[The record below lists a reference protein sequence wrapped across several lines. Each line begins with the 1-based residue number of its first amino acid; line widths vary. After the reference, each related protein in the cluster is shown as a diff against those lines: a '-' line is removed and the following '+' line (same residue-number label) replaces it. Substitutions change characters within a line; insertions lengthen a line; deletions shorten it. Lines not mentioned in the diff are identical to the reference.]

1 MLVEKKRK
9 KRKQIASS
17 CCEMFVE
24 YGFDSISI
32 SKIAQNAGIGKG
44 TVYEYF
50 TNKEDIVFEL
60 MSCLQETY
68 DAKFQDTF
76 LKATTK
82 SQKVLTLFDFFINE
96 DEEIQKLRAIYKQFL
111 IVCLTNPSEEI
122 INYNTNLRKKYI
134 HILHEIIGDIQI
146 ASNLYDSVVG
156 YFIAK
161 HSLNIYDLENNI
173 KLLIEKEINNANL

>member
-1 MLVEKKRK
+1 MLSEKKLE
-9 KRKQIASS
+9 KRKLIAAS
-17 CCEMFVE
+17 CCQMFVE
-24 YGFDSISI
+24 NGFDNISI

-50 TNKEDIVFEL
+50 KNKEDIVFEL
-60 MSCLQETY
+60 MFCLQETY

-76 LKATTK
+76 SKAKTQ

-96 DEEIQKLRAIYKQFL
+96 DEEIKTLRAIYKQFL

-122 INYNTNLRKKYI
+122 INYNTNLRAKYI
-134 HILHEIIGDIQI
+134 NILNDIIKDINI

-156 YFIAK
+156 YFIAQ
-161 HSLNIYDLENNI
+161 HSLNNYELETNI
-173 KLLIEKEINNANL
+173 KQLIEKEIKNANI